1 MTEERGKSGRQRRNR
16 RPKDRHFM
24 DAALDAYIRGQALLL
39 WRDVVV
45 YRERQGRGMREALRE
60 AGFFGDRGGYAPIW
74 SRCWEAQ
81 VLPAAE
87 LSDGEV
93 FGRIEAAVRTAVL
106 EEKAARTTAGAE
118 ALEDTEDYNAFL
130 RHTLNQLLTESGAD
144 EEP

>member
-1 MTEERGKSGRQRRNR
+1 
-16 RPKDRHFM
+16 M

-45 YRERQGRGMREALRE
+45 YRERQGHGMRDALGE
-60 AGFFGDRGGYAPIW
+60 AGFFGDRGAYASIW
-74 SRCWEAQ
+74 TRHWETQ

-93 FGRIEAAVRTAVL
+93 FGCIEAAVRAAVL

-118 ALEDTEDYNAFL
+118 SLEDTEDYNTFL
-130 RHTLNQLLTESGAD
+130 RHTLNQLLTESSAD
-144 EEP
+144 GEP